1 MSVTVRKPDEELI
14 PTRAS
19 LLARIKDPND
29 GASWQEFH
37 DTYRRLIFGVACKA
51 GLNEAEAQDATQ
63 DTLVAVAQNIG
74 EFRYE
79 PKRCSFKTWLM
90 MIARQRIIWQLRKR
104 KGVGGLQPSAAEG
117 TGRSPAA
124 RMSALRDDDTA
135 RTGTVERMPDPETLN
150 LDALWDAEWKQHLLA
165 AAL

>member
-1 MSVTVRKPDEELI
+1 MEVLTTRNPAEELI

-104 KGVGGLQPSAAEG
+104 QAG
-117 TGRSPAA
+117 PAPYFSKVA
-124 RMSALRDDDTA
+124 SGEETDSQKTNRTA
-135 RTGTVERMPDPETLN
+135 TVERVPD
-150 LDALWDAEWKQHLLA
+150 Q
-165 AAL
+165 